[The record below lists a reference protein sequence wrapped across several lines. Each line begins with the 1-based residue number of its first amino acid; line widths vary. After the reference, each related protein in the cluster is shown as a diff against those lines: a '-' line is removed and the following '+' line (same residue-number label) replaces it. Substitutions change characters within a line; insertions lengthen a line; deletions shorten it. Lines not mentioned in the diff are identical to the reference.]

1 MTTSPLEFS
10 LSQDAPNSGGVIVA
24 MGMPSGAE
32 PTGYLLVPI
41 RKGADFTLYRGRQR
55 SNSSS
60 VLVLAPI
67 GQPRL
72 ETR

>member
-10 LSQDAPNSGGVIVA
+10 LSQDAPNSGGLTVA

-32 PTGYLLVPI
+32 PIGYLLVPI

-60 VLVLAPI
+60 VLVLTPI

>member
-10 LSQDAPNSGGVIVA
+10 LSQDAPNSGGVTVA

-41 RKGADFTLYRGRQR
+41 RKDADFTLYRGRQR

-60 VLVLAPI
+60 VLVLAQI